1 MSVTVTGRPSD
12 VSAVLDEKVE
22 APVGRIVPGVSE
34 KKFAVTVPVTELV
47 TTNGTDLGVWDGVSS
62 DLLDQQDLVEV
73 GEAIQKGSIAVVVI
87 FENRWLL
94 GLTDEWR
101 REGARIVADGG
112 LDAEAVLAA
121 LDATER
127 P

>member
-1 MSVTVTGRPSD
+1 MWRRKHLDGAWFVTIARNEDG
-12 VSAVLDEKVE
+12 L
-22 APVGRIVPGVSE
+22 
-34 KKFAVTVPVTELV
+34 AVTVPVTELV